1 MIDEIMLETEEKM
14 QRAVNG
20 LHNAFGTVRTG
31 RANAMVLDRIKV
43 DYYGVPT
50 PINQMAGVKTPDAH
64 MLVIEPW
71 DKGVLGAI
79 EHAIM
84 ESDLG
89 VTPNNDGSVIRLP
102 FPALTEDRRRE
113 LVKQCKEYAEEARV
127 AIRNARRDG
136 NSHVAKSVKEDN
148 LPEDEQRR
156 AEAEIQKLT
165 DKYVAEVEAVFK
177 KKEAEVMEILK
188 AAFACRRIRC
198 SELRAPRCIV
208 RSWLAWARLA
218 AACLRGR
225 AGGGGAVPAFAQ
237 CISDLPA
244 TLVRNRVASSGSYER
259 FPSASRR
266 FPRRLAFPLCKRLPM
281 NKTLDYIFPNPPKG
295 LDPAALDPQAI
306 PEHVAV
312 IMDGNGRWAKKRALN
327 RLKGHKAGIEAVR
340 ETIRCA
346 SDLGVRYLTIYSFST
361 ENWKRPQEEVVGL
374 MDLFAKTMLAEVD
387 GLHKENVRVRTI
399 GDLSALPAETR
410 EAFEEAWLK
419 TRGNTGMTL
428 VVAVNYGSRQ
438 EILHAAEACVRRAL
452 ATAAEGGD
460 LTAPLTEAEFAQG
473 LYTADIPD
481 PEVVIRTSGEMRLSN
496 YLLWQVAYS
505 EFVSTD
511 VLWPDFNRYEF
522 LRCLLEFQSR
532 DRRFGAVK

>member
-1 MIDEIMLETEEKM
+1 
-14 QRAVNG
+14 
-20 LHNAFGTVRTG
+20 
-31 RANAMVLDRIKV
+31 
-43 DYYGVPT
+43 
-50 PINQMAGVKTPDAH
+50 
-64 MLVIEPW
+64 
-71 DKGVLGAI
+71 
-79 EHAIM
+79 
-84 ESDLG
+84 
-89 VTPNNDGSVIRLP
+89 
-102 FPALTEDRRRE
+102 
-113 LVKQCKEYAEEARV
+113 
-127 AIRNARRDG
+127 
-136 NSHVAKSVKEDN
+136 
-148 LPEDEQRR
+148 
-156 AEAEIQKLT
+156 
-165 DKYVAEVEAVFK
+165 
-177 KKEAEVMEILK
+177 
-188 AAFACRRIRC
+188 
-198 SELRAPRCIV
+198 
-208 RSWLAWARLA
+208 
-218 AACLRGR
+218 
-225 AGGGGAVPAFAQ
+225 
-237 CISDLPA
+237 
-244 TLVRNRVASSGSYER
+244 
-259 FPSASRR
+259 
-266 FPRRLAFPLCKRLPM
+266 M

-295 LDPAALDPQAI
+295 LDPAALDPRAI

-361 ENWKRPQEEVVGL
+361 ENWKRPQEEVIGL

-387 GLHKENVRVRTI
+387 GLHEENVRVRTI

-438 EILHAAEACVRRAL
+438 EILHAAEACVRRVL

-460 LTAPLTEAEFAQG
+460 PTAPLTEAEFAEG
-473 LYTADIPD
+473 LYTAGIPD

-505 EFVSTD
+505 EFVATD
-511 VLWPDFNRYEF
+511 VLWPDFDRYEF

>member
-1 MIDEIMLETEEKM
+1 
-14 QRAVNG
+14 
-20 LHNAFGTVRTG
+20 
-31 RANAMVLDRIKV
+31 
-43 DYYGVPT
+43 
-50 PINQMAGVKTPDAH
+50 
-64 MLVIEPW
+64 
-71 DKGVLGAI
+71 
-79 EHAIM
+79 
-84 ESDLG
+84 
-89 VTPNNDGSVIRLP
+89 
-102 FPALTEDRRRE
+102 
-113 LVKQCKEYAEEARV
+113 
-127 AIRNARRDG
+127 
-136 NSHVAKSVKEDN
+136 
-148 LPEDEQRR
+148 
-156 AEAEIQKLT
+156 
-165 DKYVAEVEAVFK
+165 
-177 KKEAEVMEILK
+177 
-188 AAFACRRIRC
+188 
-198 SELRAPRCIV
+198 
-208 RSWLAWARLA
+208 
-218 AACLRGR
+218 
-225 AGGGGAVPAFAQ
+225 
-237 CISDLPA
+237 
-244 TLVRNRVASSGSYER
+244 
-259 FPSASRR
+259 
-266 FPRRLAFPLCKRLPM
+266 M

-295 LDPAALDPQAI
+295 LDPAALDPRAI

-387 GLHKENVRVRTI
+387 GLHEENVRVRTI

-438 EILHAAEACVRRAL
+438 EILHAAEACVRRVL

-460 LTAPLTEAEFAQG
+460 PTAPLTEAEFAEG
-473 LYTADIPD
+473 LYTAGIPD

-505 EFVSTD
+505 EFVATD
-511 VLWPDFNRYEF
+511 VLWPDFDRYEF